1 MKKIKVCS
9 LFSGV
14 GGFEIG
20 FEKAIGKDR
29 VEVVFASEIDAYAN
43 AAYTSLH
50 GLKPYGDITLISEF
64 DIPSHDILVAGFPC
78 QSFSSAGKRLGFE
91 DTRGTLFFDIARIIK
106 HKKPDF
112 LLLENVKGLLTHDN
126 GRTFDVIARTLSELG
141 YKLDFQLLNSK
152 CHGVPQNRER
162 VFIVAMLDKGEHQK
176 GWNMKLAKG
185 SVLRAKERLAKDE
198 DIRAFDFS
206 FPKDT
211 SDVISL
217 RSILEEKVNDVF
229 YLEAELE
236 KDILKR
242 IMKTNINSIKS
253 LEESNNGLIFVA
265 GATEK
270 PNWLDNGKV
279 LSRNFKQGSR
289 IYDSRGLSSTLSA
302 QGVGGIGGHTGL
314 YLTQDNRVRR
324 LTPLECFR
332 LQGIPDDCYYQLKN
346 EGFSNTRLYKMAGN
360 AVTTNVIRDIVL
372 SLRPLIE
379 SEEF

>member
-1 MKKIKVCS
+1 M
-9 LFSGV
+9 

-20 FEKAIGKDR
+20 FEKAIGKDC
-29 VEVVFASEIDAYAN
+29 VEVVFASEIDIYAN
-43 AAYTSLH
+43 AAYESLH
-50 GLKPYGDITLISEF
+50 KLRPYGDITLISELE
-64 DIPSHDILVAGFPC
+64 IPSHDILVAGFPC
-78 QSFSSAGKRLGFE
+78 QSFSSAGKRMGFE

-106 HKKPDF
+106 HKKPSF

-141 YKLDFQLLNSK
+141 YKIDFQLLNSK
-152 CHGVPQNRER
+152 FHGVPQNRER
-162 VFIVAMLDKGEHQK
+162 IFIVAVLDKGDYRQA
-176 GWNMKLAKG
+176 WDMKLAKG
-185 SVLRAKERLAKDE
+185 SVLRTKQRLAKDK
-198 DIRAFDFS
+198 DIRAFDFA
-206 FPKDT
+206 FPKIVT
-211 SDVISL
+211 GVMSL
-217 RSILEEKVNDVF
+217 SAILEEKVDDLF

-242 IMKTNINSIKS
+242 ITKTRTNSMKSI
-253 LEESNNGLIFVA
+253 EESNNGLIFVA

-270 PNWLDNGKV
+270 PNWLDNGKM

-332 LQGIPDDCYYQLKN
+332 LQGIPDHCYYKLKN
-346 EGFSNTRLYKMAGN
+346 EGFSNSRLYKMAGN

-372 SLRPLIE
+372 ALSPLIE
-379 SEEF
+379 LEEI